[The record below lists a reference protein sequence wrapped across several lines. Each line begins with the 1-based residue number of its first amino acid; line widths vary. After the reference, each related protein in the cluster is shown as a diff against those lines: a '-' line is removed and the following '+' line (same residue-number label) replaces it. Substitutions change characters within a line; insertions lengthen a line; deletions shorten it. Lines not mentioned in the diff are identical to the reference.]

1 MFSAKPACDAAH
13 RKGDF
18 AEATCVVLHY
28 YDNGQLML
36 AMFFAGFID
45 CFLEQ
50 VFQKVLSM
58 KVGISLIVCLHN
70 QNVFIGQH

>member
-1 MFSAKPACDAAH
+1 MMISAKPACDAAH

-18 AEATCVVLHY
+18 AEATCVVFHY

-50 VFQKVLSM
+50 VFQKTWVFVYEGWHQPNSM
-58 KVGISLIVCLHN
+58 YT
-70 QNVFIGQH
+70 